1 MEHLLKKNNELEQR
15 LTENQIEI
23 QQFIKQQLAENALL
37 LKKNDELEARVIEN
51 KKEMQG
57 YIQQQLAEN
66 KKQTEKDSQE
76 ATKSLNSINTKI
88 EDRAKIGSTSYFLG
102 WIQS

>member
-15 LTENQIEI
+15 LTENQSEI
-23 QQFIKQQLAENALL
+23 QQFIK
-37 LKKNDELEARVIEN
+37 
-51 KKEMQG
+51 
-57 YIQQQLAEN
+57 QQLAEN

-76 ATKSLNSINTKI
+76 ATKSLNYINTKM